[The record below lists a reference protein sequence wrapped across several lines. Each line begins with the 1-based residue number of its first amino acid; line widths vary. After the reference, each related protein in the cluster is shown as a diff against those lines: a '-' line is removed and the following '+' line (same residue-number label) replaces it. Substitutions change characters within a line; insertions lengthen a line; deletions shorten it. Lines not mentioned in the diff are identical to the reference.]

1 MKRNKPRPR
10 KTTVSIIDI
19 EHKRDQSD
27 EWNKIHLTIDVSLI
41 EYEKK
46 HMSDVELIFLGDRPE
61 ASEGA
66 LAIVEY
72 LCNFLH
78 IMENRKRGTP

>member
-1 MKRNKPRPR
+1 MKNKNKLKPRN
-10 KTTVSIIDI
+10 TTVSIIEI

-27 EWNKIHLTIDVSLI
+27 EWNKIHMTIDVSLI
-41 EYEKK
+41 EYERN
-46 HMSDVELIFLGDRPE
+46 HMSDVELVFLGDRPE
-61 ASEGA
+61 ASDGA

-78 IMENRKRGTP
+78 IMENKR